1 MISKRLQRLITLS
14 IIVLILLIPIVHA
27 QSATPQNS
35 SIYVKRTIY
44 VYQGFLIVNDS
55 IQLPNNVSSFDYLY
69 NTLEYDSIYTV
80 KTIPSVPIIWG
91 KFLNG
96 LQGFEIDN
104 GNLTNITLIT
114 VYNYTIFS
122 QTVQGY
128 AVNITAYPLINYT
141 IKNGSAT
148 VIFKFS
154 VSTYQVS
161 SPNGT
166 KLKLSP
172 SGESTIVY
180 NFNNITPFKRT
191 PLYFNF
197 TPSNTLQFPKIT
209 KFTREIQIVSS
220 SNAQIIDRISI
231 SYTGFGGN
239 ISQFNPP
246 LLPGSQVI
254 QVYDSLGNLTYQN
267 GSVILR
273 YPLESS
279 VLGGINTTIT
289 VVSQIPLSE
298 LKNNTNSLISYN
310 FLTNNTY
317 LINVFYLEIDSKYI
331 NDISL
336 TPIPDKVNYLK
347 NFNQYVYILN
357 NVFPGESL
365 NVNVNGNLQ
374 IFITTLNI
382 FNQILFLITIISF
395 IAFIYIRF
403 YFKARKVELPL
414 KIQEIKK
421 YIQLFESLILNNE
434 EMLKLDEQLRRGVL
448 KKKDYNLRIENIMK
462 ENSSNERE
470 LKRISSIISKEN
482 PSLIKLLNELE
493 NTYQRMVKD
502 TNALK
507 DLIMSYEQKRIS
519 IEQYRRMYNV
529 YTRNIQSSRAK
540 IDSLLSE
547 LRTKIT

>member
-1 MISKRLQRLITLS
+1 MISKKLQRLITLS

-154 VSTYQVS
+154 VSTYQAS

-180 NFNNITPFKRT
+180 NFNNITPFKET

-374 IFITTLNI
+374 IFITTLNT

-507 DLIMSYEQKRIS
+507 DLIMSYEQKRIN

>member
-239 ISQFNPP
+239 ISQFKPP

-507 DLIMSYEQKRIS
+507 DLIMSYEQKRIN

>member
-27 QSATPQNS
+27 QSATPQNY

-239 ISQFNPP
+239 ISQFKPP

-507 DLIMSYEQKRIS
+507 DLIMSYEQKRIN